1 MVIAETLKEG
11 DKAPEFELKDQNG
24 VTVAPNQFRGKRVI
38 LYFYPK
44 DDTPGCT
51 KEACSFR
58 DGLETL
64 LKRNTVVLGVSNDD
78 TDSHR
83 RFASKYG
90 LNFKILSD
98 VDKSVSTIYGVY
110 KKKKMYGK
118 EFWGIERSTFIIDER
133 GVITKIFRRVNVDGH
148 FEEIAKYIQE
158 SEKAMPT
165 RRKP

>member
-1 MVIAETLKEG
+1 MARAETLKEG
-11 DKAPEFELKDQNG
+11 DKAPDFELKDQNG
-24 VTVAPNQFRGKRVI
+24 ETVALSQFRGKKVI

-64 LKRNTVVLGVSNDD
+64 ARRDTVVLGVSNDD

-83 RFASKYG
+83 KFASKYG

-98 VDKSVSTIYGVY
+98 VDKFVSTTYGVY
-110 KKKKMYGK
+110 KRRNMYGK
-118 EFWGIERSTFIIDER
+118 EFWGIERSTFIIDEK
-133 GVITKIFRRVNVDGH
+133 GVIKKIFRRVNVDGH
-148 FEEIAKYIQE
+148 FEEITKYI
-158 SEKAMPT
+158 
-165 RRKP
+165 

>member
-1 MVIAETLKEG
+1 MARAETLKEG
-11 DKAPEFELKDQNG
+11 DKAPDFELKDQNG
-24 VTVAPNQFRGKRVI
+24 ETVALSQFRGKKVI

-64 LKRNTVVLGVSNDD
+64 ARRDTVVLGVSNDD

-83 RFASKYG
+83 KFASKYG

-98 VDKSVSTIYGVY
+98 VDKSVSTTYGVY
-110 KKKKMYGK
+110 KRRNMYGK
-118 EFWGIERSTFIIDER
+118 EFWGIERSTFIIDEK
-133 GVITKIFRRVNVDGH
+133 GVIKKIFRRVNVDGH
-148 FEEIAKYIQE
+148 FEEITKYI
-158 SEKAMPT
+158 
-165 RRKP
+165 